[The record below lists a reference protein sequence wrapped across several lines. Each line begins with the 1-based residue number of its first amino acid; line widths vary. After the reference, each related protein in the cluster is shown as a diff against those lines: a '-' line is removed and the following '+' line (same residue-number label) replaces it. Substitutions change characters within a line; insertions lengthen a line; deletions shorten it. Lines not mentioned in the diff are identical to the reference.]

1 MTVKLVLLKSGE
13 DIIADVQEMVIGTE
27 ESKKVIG
34 YFFDKPCIVKMRD
47 PSLFSEEESEER
59 DDKKAAYQVALFPWM
74 PLTKDNK
81 IPVAADWVV
90 TITEPIDKLKEMYV
104 QDVINHGKET
114 NQDNSFD
121 EQLNPDFTD

>member
-13 DIIADVQEMVIGTE
+13 DIIADVQEMVIGAE
-27 ESKKVIG
+27 ENRKVIG
-34 YFFDKPCIVKMRD
+34 YFFNKPCIVKMRD
-47 PSLFSEEESEER
+47 PSIFSEEEVEEK
-59 DDKKAAYQVALFPWM
+59 DGKKAAYQVALFPWM

-90 TITEPIDKLKEMYV
+90 TITEPIDKLRQMYV
-104 QDVINHGKET
+104 QDVINHGKENDKDT
-114 NQDNSFD
+114 STD